1 MRLLL
6 IRAALLLAAPGIAS
20 QKHSVPE
27 ATPAGKPVTCLSLGQ
42 IRETRVRSDE
52 VIDFYVG
59 GGKVYRNTLPHKCPG
74 LGFEERYAHKTSIGQ
89 ICSVDTITV
98 LQSPGITQGAS
109 CGLGTFQ
116 PVTLADGTR

>member
-6 IRAALLLAAPGIAS
+6 IPAILLVAAPGMAS
-20 QKHSVPE
+20 QKRPVPE
-27 ATPAGKPVTCLSLGQ
+27 ATPAGKPVSCLSLTQ
-42 IRETRVRSDE
+42 IRETHVRSDD

-74 LGFEERYAHKTSIGQ
+74 LGFEERYSHKTSLNE

-98 LQSPGITQGAS
+98 LQSGLTQGAS
-109 CGLGTFQ
+109 CGLGEFQ
-116 PVTLADGTR
+116 PVTLAKGDY